1 MSCEEVNGAFDPL
14 EFNDD
19 FDIGGFVGEV
29 IRILRLTGVA
39 TGALVFAAQAI
50 KNVFIPGTVVFVQD
64 IDGEAERTENITGSI
79 LDVEDV
85 KRYDRDDICP

>member
-14 EFNDD
+14 EFSDD

-39 TGALVFAAQAI
+39 TKALAFAGQAI
-50 KNVFIPGTVVFVQD
+50 KNVFIPGAVVFVKD
-64 IDGEAERTENITGSI
+64 VDGEAEKTENITGSI

-85 KRYDRDDICP
+85 KRYDRDDVCP